1 MIAFHAEQVEK
12 AGVRRSLVIWLAA
25 LLSGG
30 AAIAYEVCWSR
41 ALVVPLGNS
50 ADATGMVL
58 AGFMIGIAAGAWGAG
73 AVADRVRSPLRW
85 YALAELLLAG
95 FAVAAP
101 WVIARLDRL
110 PAGPGS
116 AWRLGA
122 AGLLIVVP
130 CLSMG
135 SSMPLLVRSLSAA
148 GGTLRTRIGLTYGWN
163 TAGAAIGSI
172 LTGFWGL
179 PALGIRQSSAVAATA
194 SLAAAVLALG
204 ASSPLPT
211 NAPPVSRAE
220 TTRTGVSLDRAIA
233 TVAALLS
240 GFAMLASEV
249 LWARV
254 LTFVFGHDTYAFA
267 SLLAIVLVGLAL
279 GGLAH
284 RVTATRDQRLVIGA
298 LLSAFAAT
306 LLVSFHMA
314 ASLMIQRGRDP
325 FGLDA
330 THALATSVHLELYR
344 ELAYTPLL
352 VLVPSVLAGAL
363 FPAAC
368 SLHGGRSR
376 EVGRSVGFIGL
387 VNGLGAAAGALVA
400 AFGLVAVA
408 GIQWALVLLSWL
420 CCAGA
425 AAIVLVAP
433 LPQPSSALRT
443 RVSLVTLVALPT
455 ILATIRM
462 PDRLPRRMLLRA
474 AGDRHQTLLYYEEA
488 RTGTVSVTFNRI
500 NGEKVL
506 MMNAVNEVTTRQV
519 HDESFKLLG
528 HLAPLLHPAPRR
540 GLMICLGA
548 GLSAGAATLH
558 PLERL
563 DVVDLSSAIPRAA
576 RQFSRENR
584 GVLDLPAFR
593 LHVDDG
599 RQYLLNSDGGY
610 DVAIVDSTHPKSV
623 DSWILYTKEFY
634 ELLRDKLAPGGIA
647 IQWLPLHGLSER
659 EFKIVVRTF
668 LAVFDHMTLW
678 ANVGFETYGQV
689 GYAKLVG
696 CRDRALHV
704 DVERLGERL
713 ARSEIQQDLQPYGMA
728 TAEEVVNL
736 FVAGPERLRAWTEGL
751 PVQTDDLPMVPY
763 TTRYTAG
770 RGMVPSLLL
779 AVRSWPDRLLTNGPT
794 PGSRGAARMRAAWDA
809 QGLVIAG
816 MPGRAAELYPTL
828 ARPGVY
834 VAQQATTLG
843 YYEQLAAWYADDVD
857 RQFEAATQ
865 IGAMGDAQRA
875 VELFEQALR
884 LRRDDLRVRLNMAL
898 ALAATGRYERAVAM
912 LSRLRDERP
921 GSAMVLHNL
930 GAVLLS
936 SGQAEAAIPYLRESI
951 AGDPASLG
959 ARQSLA
965 EALLLSGQPDAA
977 LAEAKR
983 LLTLNSW
990 VAEAWEV
997 HGVAAQAVGDREGAV
1012 RSLTRAV
1019 ELNGYRVGARTR
1031 LADALRSAGRLGE
1044 AREHCE
1050 VAVRVEPRS
1059 TAAVMGLARV
1069 ELDSAHYEQA
1079 ADLYV
1084 RALELD
1090 AGLAA
1095 AAYGLGR
1102 ALQGQGRQ
1110 SDAAQAFCLAVRLNG
1125 RFMEARHALAELGS
1139 VDCDL

>member
-1 MIAFHAEQVEK
+1 M
-12 AGVRRSLVIWLAA
+12 SLVIWLAA

-30 AAIAYEVCWSR
+30 AAIAYEICWSR
-41 ALVVPLGNS
+41 ALAVPLGNS

-58 AGFMIGIAAGAWGAG
+58 AGFMAGIAVGSWVSGAI
-73 AVADRVRSPLRW
+73 ADRVRSPLRW
-85 YALAELLLAG
+85 YGLAELLLAG
-95 FAVAAP
+95 FALAAP
-101 WVIARLDRL
+101 LLIARLDRL

-116 AWRLGA
+116 VVRLGA
-122 AGLLIVVP
+122 AGLLVVVP

-135 SSMPLLVRSLSAA
+135 ASMPLLVRALSSA
-148 GGTLRTRIGLTYGWN
+148 GGTLRTRIGLTYGLN
-163 TAGAAIGSI
+163 TAGAAVSAI
-172 LTGFWGL
+172 LTGFWGI
-179 PALGIRQSSAVAATA
+179 ATHGVQQSSALAAMA

-204 ASSPLPT
+204 ASSRLPAH
-211 NAPPVSRAE
+211 APPVPSAE
-220 TTRTGVSLDRAIA
+220 TKRTGGSLDRGIA
-233 TVAALLS
+233 VVAALLG

-249 LWARV
+249 LWARL

-284 RVTATRDQRLVIGA
+284 RLTATRDQRLVTGA

-306 LLVSFHMA
+306 LLVSFHAA

-330 THALATSVHLELYR
+330 TRALATSVHLELYR
-344 ELAYTPLL
+344 ELAYTPWL

-363 FPAAC
+363 LPAAC
-368 SLHGGRSR
+368 ALHGRSSS
-376 EVGRSVGFIGL
+376 EVGRSVGVVGL

-425 AAIVLVAP
+425 AAIALFM
-433 LPQPSSALRT
+433 PSSTASSAIRT
-443 RVSLVTLVALPT
+443 RVSLAALFALPT

-462 PDRLPRRMLLRA
+462 PDGLPRRMLLRA
-474 AGDRHQTLLYYEEA
+474 VGDRHQTLLYYEEA
-488 RTGTVSVTFNRI
+488 RTGTVSVTLNRI

-528 HLAPLLHPAPRR
+528 HLAPLLHPAPHR
-540 GLMICLGA
+540 GVMICLGA

-558 PLERL
+558 PLDRL

-576 RQFSRENR
+576 RLFSRENH

-647 IQWLPLHGLSER
+647 VQWLPLHGLSEQ

-668 LAVFDHMTLW
+668 LSVFDHTTLW

-696 CRDRALHV
+696 SRDRELHV
-704 DVERLGERL
+704 DVERLAERL
-713 ARSEIQQDLQPYGMA
+713 ARPEIQQDLKPYGMA
-728 TAEEVVNL
+728 TVEEVVNL
-736 FVAGPERLRAWTEGL
+736 FVAGPERLRPWTEGL
-751 PVQTDDLPMVPY
+751 PEQTDDLPMVPY
-763 TTRYTAG
+763 TTRYSVG
-770 RGMVPSLLL
+770 RGMAPSLLL
-779 AVRSWPDRLLTNGPT
+779 AVRSWPDRLLTRGSAPD
-794 PGSRGAARMRAAWDA
+794 PGWEARMRAAWDA

-816 MPGRAAELYPTL
+816 MPGRAAELYPAL
-828 ARPGVY
+828 ARPGIY

-843 YYEQLAAWYADDVD
+843 YYEQLAAWYAGDAD

-865 IGAMGDAQRA
+865 MGAMGHAPRA
-875 VELFEQALR
+875 VDLFEHALR
-884 LRRDDLRVRLNMAL
+884 LRRDDFRVRLNMAL
-898 ALAATGRYERAVAM
+898 ALAQTGRHDRAMAM
-912 LSRLRDERP
+912 LTRLRDEQP
-921 GSAMVLHNL
+921 GSAIVLHNL

-936 SGQAEAAIPYLRESI
+936 SGHAEEAIPHLRQAI
-951 AGDPASLG
+951 AWDPEALG

-977 LAEAKR
+977 LAEAR
-983 LLTLNSW
+983 RILAANSW

-997 HGVAAQAVGDREGAV
+997 HGLAAQAMGDREGAL
-1012 RSLTRAV
+1012 RSLTKAV

-1031 LADALRSAGRLGE
+1031 LADALRSAGRLDD
-1044 AREHCE
+1044 ARQHDE
-1050 VAVRVEPRS
+1050 VAVRIDPRAV
-1059 TAAVMGLARV
+1059 AAVMGLARI

-1084 RALELD
+1084 RALDID

-1110 SDAAQAFCLAVRLNG
+1110 NDAVQAFCLAVRLNG
-1125 RFMEARHALAELGS
+1125 RFMEARHALEELGS
-1139 VDCDL
+1139 VDCGP